1 VFNIRKTALDFE
13 QQLGDYE
20 KELKML
26 RVKLDAANNELECND
41 GGRISLSTTAM
52 FVLLVKQTLV
62 QSSVDNANQLNVNG
76 QKAAAEL
83 ESVKQESAAKS
94 VQYESEI
101 ERLKQGKSVLGLCT
115 SIVCILCRDSHSA
128 SVGQSER
135 GDHPLV
141 E

>member
-26 RVKLDAANNELECND
+26 RVKLDAANNELECNE
-41 GGRISLSTTAM
+41 GTVILLSTTVM
-52 FVLLVKQTLV
+52 FVLVVKQTLV

-76 QKAAAEL
+76 QKTAAEL

-101 ERLKQGKSVLGLCT
+101 ERLKQGKRILGWSVHHWNSLQRFST
-115 SIVCILCRDSHSA
+115 IKHQ
-128 SVGQSER
+128 SVRTRIPSVR
-135 GDHPLV
+135 
-141 E
+141 